1 MANGSNHLPFMAV
14 TTSMVLSLIT
24 TILLLAPPY
33 AATLSFQKAG
43 FSPNDDDITYERD
56 AYPSNNA
63 IQLTTNQRDVTALVS
78 IGRAT
83 YSEPLHLWDHGSRN
97 ITDFSTRFTF
107 TINSLNSSR
116 YGDGLAFFLAPNGS
130 TVPNNV
136 TNSGTLG
143 LTRNDEVL
151 NSSTDP
157 FVAVEFDVFQNAWDP
172 KGEHVGIDISSMD
185 SVRNVT
191 WRSRIKEGKTYE
203 AVIRYDAS
211 LYTLSVVVTG
221 FSKTDDTLHQ
231 RISYVVDLR
240 DHLPEWVTFG
250 FSGATGNTA
259 VIHSIYTWDFS
270 SNLNIDEN
278 TMSPNPAPETVA
290 NQGPGARPKPD
301 KSKAG
306 FVTGLVIG
314 CVVLTGLGLAMF
326 KLRKNKKGFKTEDD
340 DFVLDNEFEKG
351 VGAKKFSY
359 KELAQATGNFAEQEK
374 LGEGGFGGVYKG
386 FIKEMDSYIAVKRV
400 SRESHQGIKEYASE
414 VKTISRL
421 RHRNLVQLV
430 GWCHEK
436 KDLLLVYEFMLNG
449 SLDTHLF
456 DGKSLLKWPVRYQI
470 AKGLASAL
478 LYLHA
483 EWEQCVVHR
492 DIKSSNVMLDSN
504 FNAKLGDF
512 GLARFVDHDKGLQT
526 TVLAGTMGYMAPECV
541 LTGQA
546 SRETDVYS
554 FGVVALEIACGR
566 KPMDLKAPKKHT
578 RLVEWVWDLYG
589 QGKVLEAADGR
600 LEGDYDEKEME
611 RLMVTGLWCAHP
623 DSSFRPSVRQVIN
636 VLNLQSP
643 LPGLPLKM
651 PVPTYF
657 TPSLNVHMS
666 TTVSQISLTQSSS
679 YGYNTDSSK

>member
-1 MANGSNHLPFMAV
+1 MAV
-14 TTSMVLSLIT
+14 TTSMLLSVIT
-24 TILLLAPPY
+24 TTTNIILLLTTPY
-33 AATLSFQKAG
+33 VVPLSFKKTS
-43 FSPNDDDITYERD
+43 FSPNDGDITYERD

-63 IQLTTNQRDVTALVS
+63 IQLTTNQRDIRAPVS

-83 YSEPLHLWDHGSRN
+83 YSEPLHLWDRGSRN
-97 ITDFSTRFTF
+97 LTDFSTRFTF

-130 TVPNNV
+130 KVPDNV

-151 NSSTDP
+151 NSSSNP
-157 FVAVEFDVFQNAWDP
+157 FVAVEFDVFQNTWDP
-172 KGEHVGIDISSMD
+172 KNEHVGIDISSMD

-191 WRSRIKEGKTYE
+191 WRSRISEGEIYE
-203 AVIRYDAS
+203 AVIRYDSS
-211 LYTLSVVVTG
+211 LNNLSVVFTG
-221 FSKTDDTLHQ
+221 FSQTSILHQ
-231 RISYVVDLR
+231 RVSYIVDLR

-270 SNLNIDEN
+270 SNLGINEI
-278 TMSPNPAPETVA
+278 TMDPNPGTVG
-290 NQGPGARPKPD
+290 NPGPGTRPNPD

-306 FVTGLVIG
+306 LVAGLVIG
-314 CVVLTGLGLAMF
+314 CVLLTGLGLTWFMM
-326 KLRKNKKGFKTEDD
+326 RKNKKRFRTEDV
-340 DFVLDNEFEKG
+340 FVLDNEFEKG
-351 VGAKKFSY
+351 TGAKKFSY
-359 KELAQATGNFAEQEK
+359 KELARATSNFAEQEK
-374 LGEGGFGGVYKG
+374 LGEGGFGGVYRG
-386 FIKEMDSYIAVKRV
+386 FIKEMDSYVAVKRV

-456 DGKSLLKWPVRYQI
+456 CGKSLLKWPIRYQI

-478 LYLHA
+478 LYLHS

-492 DIKSSNVMLDSN
+492 DIKSSNVMLDSS
-504 FNAKLGDF
+504 FNAKSGDF
-512 GLARFVDHDKGLQT
+512 GLARFVDHERGSQT
-526 TVLAGTMGYMAPECV
+526 TVMAGTMGYMAPECV
-541 LTGQA
+541 MTGQA
-546 SRETDVYS
+546 SRKTDVYS

-566 KPMDLKAPKKHT
+566 KPIDHKGPKNQM
-578 RLVEWVWDLYG
+578 RLVGWVWELYG
-589 QGKVLEAADGR
+589 QQKVLEAADRR

-611 RLMVTGLWCAHP
+611 CLMVVGLWCEHP
-623 DSSFRPSVRQVIN
+623 DSSFRPSIRQVIN
-636 VLNLQSP
+636 VLNFQGP

-657 TPSLNVHMS
+657 TSSLNLQMFN
-666 TTVSQISLTQSSS
+666 TQSSQTQGSS

>member
-1 MANGSNHLPFMAV
+1 MAV
-14 TTSMVLSLIT
+14 TTSMLLSVIT
-24 TILLLAPPY
+24 TTTTIILLLTTPY
-33 AATLSFQKAG
+33 VVPLSFKKTS
-43 FSPNDDDITYERD
+43 FSPNDGDITYERD

-63 IQLTTNQRDVTALVS
+63 IQLTTNQRDIRALVS

-83 YSEPLHLWDHGSRN
+83 YSEPLHLWDRGSRN
-97 ITDFSTRFTF
+97 LTDFSTRFTF

-130 TVPNNV
+130 KVPDNV

-151 NSSTDP
+151 NSSSNP
-157 FVAVEFDVFQNAWDP
+157 FVAVEFDVFQNTWDP
-172 KGEHVGIDISSMD
+172 KNEHVGIDISSMD

-191 WRSRIKEGKTYE
+191 WRSRISEGETYE
-203 AVIRYDAS
+203 AVIRYDSS
-211 LYTLSVVVTG
+211 LNNLSVVFTG
-221 FSKTDDTLHQ
+221 FSQTSILHQ
-231 RISYVVDLR
+231 RVSFIVDLR

-270 SNLNIDEN
+270 SNLGINEI
-278 TMSPNPAPETVA
+278 TMDPNPGTVG
-290 NQGPGARPKPD
+290 NPGPGTRPNPD

-306 FVTGLVIG
+306 LVAGLVIG
-314 CVVLTGLGLAMF
+314 CVLLTGLGLTWFMM
-326 KLRKNKKGFKTEDD
+326 RKNKKRFRTEDV
-340 DFVLDNEFEKG
+340 FVLDNEFEKG
-351 VGAKKFSY
+351 TGAKKFSY
-359 KELAQATGNFAEQEK
+359 KELARATSNFAEQEK
-374 LGEGGFGGVYKG
+374 LGEGGFGGVYRG
-386 FIKEMDSYIAVKRV
+386 FIKEMDSYVAVKRV

-456 DGKSLLKWPVRYQI
+456 CGKSLLKWPIRYQI

-478 LYLHA
+478 LYLHS

-492 DIKSSNVMLDSN
+492 DIKSSNVMLDSS

-512 GLARFVDHDKGLQT
+512 GLARFVDHERGSQT
-526 TVLAGTMGYMAPECV
+526 TVMAGTMGYMAPECV
-541 LTGQA
+541 MTGQA
-546 SRETDVYS
+546 SRKTDVYS

-566 KPMDLKAPKKHT
+566 KPIDHKGPKNQM
-578 RLVEWVWDLYG
+578 RLVGWVWELYG
-589 QGKVLEAADGR
+589 QQKVLEAADRR

-611 RLMVTGLWCAHP
+611 CLMVVGLWCAHP
-623 DSSFRPSVRQVIN
+623 DSSFRPSIRQVIN
-636 VLNLQSP
+636 VLNFQGP

-657 TPSLNVHMS
+657 TSSLNLQMFN
-666 TTVSQISLTQSSS
+666 TQSSQTQGSS

>member
-1 MANGSNHLPFMAV
+1 MAV
-14 TTSMVLSLIT
+14 TTSMLVLSLIT
-24 TILLLAPPY
+24 TTILLTLPY
-33 AATLSFQKAG
+33 AAPLSFQKAG
-43 FSPNDDDITYERD
+43 FSPNDGDITYERD

-83 YSEPLHLWDHGSRN
+83 YSQPLHLWDRGSRN
-97 ITDFSTRFTF
+97 LSDFSTRFTF

-116 YGDGLAFFLAPNGS
+116 YSDGLAFFLAPNGS
-130 TVPNNV
+130 TVPDNV

-151 NSSTDP
+151 NSSSSP
-157 FVAVEFDVFQNAWDP
+157 FVAVEFDVFQNKWDP

-191 WRSRIKEGKTYE
+191 WRSRIREGKTYE
-203 AVIRYDAS
+203 AVIRYDSS
-211 LYTLSVVVTG
+211 LNNLSVVFTG
-221 FSKTDDTLHQ
+221 FSQTSTLHQ
-231 RISYVVDLR
+231 RISYIVDLR
-240 DHLPEWVTFG
+240 EHLPEWVTFG

-270 SNLNIDEN
+270 SNLGIDEN
-278 TMSPNPAPETVA
+278 TMDPGPETVA
-290 NQGPGARPKPD
+290 NPGTGARHKPT

-306 FVTGLVIG
+306 LVAGLVIV
-314 CVVLTGLGLAMF
+314 CVVLTGLGLVLFM
-326 KLRKNKKGFKTEDD
+326 LKKKKSGFKTDD
-340 DFVLDNEFEKG
+340 DVFVLDNEFEKG
-351 VGAKKFSY
+351 TGAKKFSY
-359 KELAQATGNFAEQEK
+359 KELARATGNFAEQEK

-386 FIKEMDSYIAVKRV
+386 FIKEMDSYVAVKRV

-456 DGKSLLKWPVRYQI
+456 HGKSLLKWPVRYQI

-512 GLARFVDHDKGLQT
+512 GLARFVDHDKGSQT

-541 LTGQA
+541 MTGQA

-566 KPMDLKAPKKHT
+566 KPMDLKAPKNQT

-589 QGKVLEAADGR
+589 QGKVLEAADSR
-600 LEGDYDEKEME
+600 LKGDYDATEME
-611 RLMVTGLWCAHP
+611 CLMVTGLWCAHP
-623 DSSFRPSVRQVIN
+623 DSNCRPSVRQVIS
-636 VLNLQSP
+636 VLNFQSS
-643 LPGLPLKM
+643 LPSLPSKI

-657 TPSLNVHMS
+657 TPSLNLQVFN
-666 TTVSQISLTQSSS
+666 TASQSSQTQSSS
-679 YGYNTDSSK
+679 AYGYNTDSSK

>member
-1 MANGSNHLPFMAV
+1 MAV
-14 TTSMVLSLIT
+14 TTSMILSLIT
-24 TILLLAPPY
+24 TTTTLLLLTMPY
-33 AATLSFQKAG
+33 VVPLSFKKTG
-43 FSPNDDDITYERD
+43 FSPNDGDITYERD

-63 IQLTTNQRDVTALVS
+63 IQLTTNQRDIRAPVS

-83 YSEPLHLWDHGSRN
+83 YSEPLHLWDRGSWN
-97 ITDFSTRFTF
+97 LTDFSTRFTF

-116 YGDGLAFFLAPNGS
+116 YGDGLAFFLATNGS
-130 TVPNNV
+130 MVPDNV

-151 NSSTDP
+151 NSSSNP
-157 FVAVEFDVFQNAWDP
+157 FVAVEFDVFQNTWDP
-172 KGEHVGIDISSMD
+172 ENEHVGIDISSMD

-191 WRSRIKEGKTYE
+191 WRSRISAGKTYE
-203 AVIRYDAS
+203 AVIRYDSS
-211 LYTLSVVVTG
+211 LNNLSVVFTG
-221 FSKTDDTLHQ
+221 FSQTSILHQ
-231 RISYVVDLR
+231 RVSYIVDLR

-270 SNLNIDEN
+270 SNLGINEI
-278 TMSPNPAPETVA
+278 TMDPDPDPGTVGNP
-290 NQGPGARPKPD
+290 GPGTRPNPD

-306 FVTGLVIG
+306 LVAGWVIG
-314 CVVLTGLGLAMF
+314 CVLLTSLGLTLF
-326 KLRKNKKGFKTEDD
+326 IVRKNKKGFRTED
-340 DFVLDNEFEKG
+340 VVILDNEFEKG
-351 VGAKKFSY
+351 TGAKKFSY
-359 KELAQATGNFAEQEK
+359 KELARATSNFAEQEK
-374 LGEGGFGGVYKG
+374 LGEGGFGGVYRG
-386 FIKEMDSYIAVKRV
+386 FIKEMDSYVAVKRV

-456 DGKSLLKWPVRYQI
+456 CGKSLLKWPIRYQI

-478 LYLHA
+478 LYLHS

-492 DIKSSNVMLDSN
+492 DIKSSNVMLDSS

-512 GLARFVDHDKGLQT
+512 GLARFVDHERGSQT
-526 TVLAGTMGYMAPECV
+526 TVMAGTMGYMAPECV
-541 LTGQA
+541 MTGQA
-546 SRETDVYS
+546 SRKTDVYS

-566 KPMDLKAPKKHT
+566 KPVDQKGPKNQM
-578 RLVEWVWDLYG
+578 RLVDWVWELYG
-589 QGKVLEAADGR
+589 QQKVLEAADRR

-611 RLMVTGLWCAHP
+611 CLMVVGLWCAHP
-623 DSSFRPSVRQVIN
+623 DSGFRPSIRQVIN
-636 VLNLQSP
+636 VLNFQGP
-643 LPGLPLKM
+643 LPGLPSKM

-657 TPSLNVHMS
+657 TSSLNLQMFNTQS
-666 TTVSQISLTQSSS
+666 SQTQSSS